1 LERQGVVLKPF
12 SFLSTHPGKA
22 LALCSTLLW
31 LSACTTD
38 PALPI
43 NTAASKMTPFY
54 RIGPGDQLS
63 IFVYGSPDLSVN
75 ALPVGP
81 DGRISIPLV
90 PNIVAENKTTT
101 ELQTEISHDLEKYIK
116 PPISVTVMVN
126 SFHGPLA
133 SQIRVIGNSTKPTSI
148 PYETGMTLLDVMTAV
163 GGLNEYADGNSAY
176 IDRSQNGHE
185 TKIPVRIGA
194 LLNRGEVSQNLPMH
208 PGDIVIIPS
217 TWF

>member
-1 LERQGVVLKPF
+1 MKR
-12 SFLSTHPGKA
+12 FLFLFAHSPKA
-22 LALCSTLLW
+22 LILSSTLLW
-31 LSACTTD
+31 LSACTTK
-38 PALPI
+38 PAMPTE
-43 NTAASKMTPFY
+43 TAATKMTPLY

-63 IFVYGSPDLSVN
+63 IFVYGSPDLSVT

-133 SQIRVIGNSTKPTSI
+133 DQIRVIGNSTKPISI
-148 PYETGMTLLDVMTAV
+148 PYETGMTLLDVMTDV
-163 GGLNEYADGNSAY
+163 GGLGEYADGNSAY
-176 IDRSQNGHE
+176 IERNQNGHDAQ
-185 TKIPVRIGA
+185 IPVRIGA
-194 LLNRGEVSQNLPMH
+194 LLNHGDISQNRPMQ